1 VDHLSHAGDP
11 VFFTNRTESVMTG
24 SQFARRWRHCNNV
37 SPPFFPE
44 TEEDGWRINMLEL
57 LTKAHTLGG
66 ITDLSFAV
74 SESYYAVSGVNVF
87 FSSFCVYTAAFD
99 LGSCF

>member
-1 VDHLSHAGDP
+1 
-11 VFFTNRTESVMTG
+11 
-24 SQFARRWRHCNNV
+24 
-37 SPPFFPE
+37 
-44 TEEDGWRINMLEL
+44 MLEL